1 MTSHSWPRKVYPP
14 YHSKYNLIERCWGIL
29 ENHWNGTLLNSVH
42 TVVEWARTMTWNG
55 VQPVVSLIEKTYDKG
70 VRIAKA
76 AFKAVESR
84 TWIETSSQSAIDARG
99 ILRMLGLLC
108 LAQRRIFATDL
119 TPTRRRSTTVGID
132 RKILPTPGRKPP
144 FYAYALNK

>member
-1 MTSHSWPRKVYPP
+1 MYYPP

-29 ENHWNGTLLNSVH
+29 ESHWNGTLLNSVH

-55 VQPVVSLIEKTYDKG
+55 TRPVVSLIEKTYDTG

-84 TWIETSSQSAIDARG
+84 LQRDP
-99 ILRMLGLLC
+99 ILRSCTSFIEQLTQRADCQGLE
-108 LAQRRIFATDL
+108 AIRF
-119 TPTRRRSTTVGID
+119 
-132 RKILPTPGRKPP
+132 LPASKP
-144 FYAYALNK
+144 

>member
-1 MTSHSWPRKVYPP
+1 MKVLTDEVIASFKDAARTLTGPKRRAFQAQVTLDY
-14 YHSKYNLIERCWGIL
+14 LIERCWGIL

-55 VQPVVSLIEKTYDKG
+55 VQPVVTLIEKTYDKG

-84 TWIETSSQSAIDARG
+84 
-99 ILRMLGLLC
+99 L
-108 LAQRRIFATDL
+108 QRDT
-119 TPTRRRSTTVGID
+119 
-132 RKILPTPGRKPP
+132 ILPKYEILIQPQSI
-144 FYAYALNK
+144 

>member
-1 MTSHSWPRKVYPP
+1 VRFADATGLEVKLVYYPP

-29 ENHWNGTLLNSVH
+29 EGHWNGTLLNSVH

-55 VQPVVSLIEKTYDKG
+55 VQPVVTLIEKTYDKG

-84 TWIETSSQSAIDARG
+84 
-99 ILRMLGLLC
+99 L
-108 LAQRRIFATDL
+108 QRD
-119 TPTRRRSTTVGID
+119 
-132 RKILPTPGRKPP
+132 KILPKYEILIQPQPI
-144 FYAYALNK
+144 